1 MMNCVRFCTQAK
13 KGNVQSGALNRDKI
27 SSIFATAKR
36 RNFFK
41 KIPADSRY
49 YGSTS
54 ILKSQKRS
62 STWILDQVNTSREA
76 KIESPESA

>member
-1 MMNCVRFCTQAK
+1 MCLVLVAGVCWDMVVFAENIQCFLSA
-13 KGNVQSGALNRDKI
+13 NSVQSGALNRDKI

-36 RNFFK
+36 RNLFK

-54 ILKSQKRS
+54 IL
-62 STWILDQVNTSREA
+62 
-76 KIESPESA
+76 